1 MLEKRLCPSGTALS
15 SLTKQK
21 IPMGLL
27 DRFLRVVRASLD
39 DALNGAEDPEKLL
52 EQTTADMQEN
62 LLQLRQAVAVAIAT
76 QKRNERQYDQAHVQ
90 AREFYNRAQSAL
102 AKGNEALAREALSRR
117 QSYLE
122 TAQSIESQL
131 HQQKD
136 SVLQLKANM
145 RTLETKIAQARTQ
158 KDMYIARA
166 RSAKA
171 SQKLNE
177 MMSQVNGGTF
187 DHIEDKILTL
197 EANAAAAAE
206 LNNLSQDAL
215 DKKFSAL
222 ESGQEPDKNPI
233 DVEIAA
239 MKARLKLPDV

>member
-1 MLEKRLCPSGTALS
+1 
-15 SLTKQK
+15 
-21 IPMGLL
+21 MGLL
-27 DRFLRVVRASLD
+27 DRFFRVVRSGLD

-52 EQTTADMQEN
+52 EQATATMQEN

-102 AKGNEALAREALSRR
+102 SKGNETLAREALSRR
-117 QSYLE
+117 QGYLE
-122 TAQSIESQL
+122 TAQALESQL

-136 SVLQLKANM
+136 TVRQLKANM
-145 RTLETKIAQARTQ
+145 RTLESKMAQARTQ

-166 RSAKA
+166 RSAQA

-177 MMSQVNGGTF
+177 MMGQVNGGTF
-187 DHIEDKILTL
+187 EQIEDKILTM
-197 EANAAAAAE
+197 EAKAAAAAE
-206 LNNLSQDAL
+206 LNALSQDAL
-215 DKKFSAL
+215 ETKFSAL
-222 ESGQEPDKNPI
+222 ESGQHPDENPV

-239 MKARLKLPDV
+239 MKARLQLPDA

>member
-1 MLEKRLCPSGTALS
+1 
-15 SLTKQK
+15 
-21 IPMGLL
+21 MGLL
-27 DRFLRVVRASLD
+27 DRFLRVVRASLN
-39 DALNGAEDPEKLL
+39 DAVNGAEDPEQLL
-52 EQTTADMQEN
+52 EQATAEMQEN

-76 QKRNERQYDQAHVQ
+76 QKRSERQYDQARTQ

-102 AKGNEALAREALSRR
+102 AKGNEVLAREALSRR

-122 TAQSIESQL
+122 TAKALEGQL
-131 HQQKD
+131 QQQQT
-136 SVLQLKANM
+136 SVQQLKANM
-145 RTLETKIAQARTQ
+145 RMLESKIAQARTQ

-177 MMSQVNGGTF
+177 MITQVSGSSF
-187 DHIEDKILTL
+187 AQIEDKILDM

-222 ESGQEPDKNPI
+222 EAGHNPEQNPVDI
-233 DVEIAA
+233 ELAA
-239 MKARLKLPDV
+239 LKARLKLPES

>member
-1 MLEKRLCPSGTALS
+1 
-15 SLTKQK
+15 
-21 IPMGLL
+21 MGLL
-27 DRFLRVVRASLD
+27 DRFFRVVRASLN

-76 QKRNERQYDQAHVQ
+76 QKRNERQCEQANAQ

-102 AKGNEALAREALSRR
+102 VKGNEPLAREALNRR

-122 TAQSIESQL
+122 TAQALGGQL
-131 HQQKD
+131 QQQKD
-136 SVLQLKANM
+136 TVKQLKANM

-177 MMSQVNGGTF
+177 MMTQVNQGAF
-187 DHIEDKILTL
+187 DQIEDKILSM

-206 LNNLSQDAL
+206 LNDLGQDAL
-215 DKKFSAL
+215 EKKFSAL
-222 ESGQEPDKNPI
+222 ESGRDPNQNPV
-233 DVEIAA
+233 DAEIAA
-239 MKARLKLPDV
+239 MKARLKLPEG

>member
-1 MLEKRLCPSGTALS
+1 
-15 SLTKQK
+15 
-21 IPMGLL
+21 MGLL
-27 DRFLRVVRASLD
+27 DRFLRVVRASVN
-39 DALNGAEDPEKLL
+39 DAVRGAEDPEQLL
-52 EQTTADMQEN
+52 EQATADMQEN

-76 QKRNERQYDQAHVQ
+76 QKRSERQYDQALTQ

-122 TAQSIESQL
+122 TAQALEGQL
-131 HQQKD
+131 QQQQT
-136 SVLQLKANM
+136 SVQQLKANM
-145 RTLETKIAQARTQ
+145 RTLESKIAQARTQ

-177 MMSQVNGGTF
+177 MITQVSGSSF
-187 DHIEDKILTL
+187 AQIEDKILDM

-206 LNNLSQDAL
+206 LNDLSQDDL
-215 DKKFSAL
+215 EKKFSAL
-222 ESGQEPDKNPI
+222 EAGHSPDKNPVDI
-233 DVEIAA
+233 ELAA
-239 MKARLKLPDV
+239 LKARLKLPES

>member
-1 MLEKRLCPSGTALS
+1 
-15 SLTKQK
+15 
-21 IPMGLL
+21 MGLL
-27 DRFLRVVRASLD
+27 DRFLRVVRTSLD

-76 QKRNERQYDQAHVQ
+76 QKRNERQYDQAHTQ

-102 AKGNEALAREALSRR
+102 SKGNEALAREALSRR

-122 TAQSIESQL
+122 TAQSIEGQL
-131 HQQKD
+131 GQQKN

-145 RTLETKIAQARTQ
+145 RALETKIAQARTQ

-177 MMSQVNGGTF
+177 MMTQVNGGTF
-187 DHIEDKILTL
+187 DRIEDKILTM

-206 LNNLSQDAL
+206 LNALSQDSL
-215 DKKFSAL
+215 DQKFATL
-222 ESGQEPDKNPI
+222 ESGRDPGENPV